1 MAILSII
8 VLVVIVVAWRD
19 RRPLKL
25 VLTDEEAKAIKERWW
40 AAARGEF
47 KVWAICFGIGSAVL
61 WDPLAAAHWR
71 PLVYASISWGSL
83 LLFSRLAIWSTLCA
97 GVLAYG
103 VLALTSTLGHPICQ
117 PIVVIG
123 PIAACIGA
131 ILIRCALTLVAG
143 SGVAKSAPIIA
154 EQHTPAINE
163 TRNRS

>member
-1 MAILSII
+1 MALLTII
-8 VLVVIVVAWRD
+8 VLLVVAAAWRGG
-19 RRPLKL
+19 RPLKI
-25 VLTDEEAKAIKERWW
+25 VLSDEEAKAVKARWW
-40 AAARGEF
+40 AAARGEL
-47 KVWAICFGIGSAVL
+47 KMWAICFGLGFALL

-71 PLVYASISWGSL
+71 PLVYVALAWASL

-154 EQHTPAINE
+154 EQHAPAINE